1 MAAERKRRI
10 VTTVGIILALLLVL
24 QLQPFVVKA
33 RQGVEGSFGYSPLS
47 DDCLGWVGPA
57 DSVSWLPF
65 GNLEFRLGYF
75 HYHYNFLR
83 DNFDETVQMCLG
95 QNIIYGE

>member
-1 MAAERKRRI
+1 
-10 VTTVGIILALLLVL
+10 LLVL

-33 RQGVEGSFGYSPLS
+33 CQVVEGSFGYYPLS

-83 DNFDETVQMCLG
+83 DNFDETVQVCLG

>member
-1 MAAERKRRI
+1 
-10 VTTVGIILALLLVL
+10 LLVL

-33 RQGVEGSFGYSPLS
+33 RQVVEGSFGYYPLS
-47 DDCLGWVGPA
+47 EDCLGWVGPA

-65 GNLEFRLGYF
+65 GNLEFRLGYI

-83 DNFDETVQMCLG
+83 DNFDKTVQMCLG